1 MFCALTTPSPD
12 DRTDLGEML
21 PLMTLIKAN
30 FVSLDGSAA
39 GAEGAMMRVSV
50 SSVINE
56 MVEITLRT
64 S

>member
-1 MFCALTTPSPD
+1 
-12 DRTDLGEML
+12 
-21 PLMTLIKAN
+21 MTLIKAN